1 MEAAV
6 LPAAPAKKEEEQTK
20 KPEEKKGKVE
30 SVVER
35 GIRQMKER
43 LCEVVVNYAPP
54 VVQEFGRRLDDWW
67 NKERLEK
74 IAQSNLPNME
84 LDAVIVEVLST
95 LVSASLTEDKY
106 GVVQRD
112 IPKILEAMLS
122 FHSAIQS
129 YRAEVQAKYTP
140 PVQDQVYTPEEI
152 DESEALRLE
161 VERASEVLNYL
172 SESGSVRR
180 FFFKLDL
187 LGKKLRRDGDRVSE
201 DEDEDEDEDTTRMV
215 VDLDPVVDTP
225 ASKKENEKPEYR
237 SLSSHSASASA
248 SASIPAGPIGNGNGI
263 RDRFLPRN
271 PQTSAAAVVPTHKDP
286 NPNPNPNPNQ
296 NQQSQVAIIN
306 EDPSSDAIIITTLST
321 IPFCC
326 HEDLLTMSLDQLVRV
341 ARALNERLPRALA
354 IDVDIDTVWGRGRGR
369 GRGRVDR
376 RWILREIERV
386 VGIRGSDGDGDGA
399 SRGKASDERLKLLDL
414 SRSKTESRGVIGV
427 EAGGITRGFSEGRRT
442 PPPPATSSLA
452 NRTNLSFKRTG
463 SMLSP
468 PPLHRLVEEDE
479 EKDWE
484 EEEEEREEK
493 VKEKVPVNSMST
505 DIRSKR
511 RKIICEDTGGD
522 SSDSDSDSDSDI
534 REDPQQTTPTP
545 PPRIQR
551 TQSQVSYYRR
561 DPTATTAPTAIAP
574 RPASPTPPRRV
585 LRSQSA
591 NVYIGR
597 ARAPM
602 PAATTSTAMAKS
614 MTIDTSFMYDN
625 NNRPRPRSQRGRYQ
639 CRTNL
644 NMERT
649 GTGPETTTTTR
660 SERGSLPIGASGS
673 GRSGRGGGR
682 LRPSAQARNRG
693 PIYVEH
699 SLNSGSGSGSGAGS
713 GSGSGQ
719 QRARVGWN
727 DCPEPACLVA
737 EGLDRM
743 RMGGDMD
750 VDA

>member
-1 MEAAV
+1 
-6 LPAAPAKKEEEQTK
+6 
-20 KPEEKKGKVE
+20 
-30 SVVER
+30 
-35 GIRQMKER
+35 
-43 LCEVVVNYAPP
+43 
-54 VVQEFGRRLDDWW
+54 
-67 NKERLEK
+67 
-74 IAQSNLPNME
+74 
-84 LDAVIVEVLST
+84 LST

-172 SESGSVRR
+172 SEYLRAGIARIVRTFGDKLLAFKFPPRVAERLQPMAKAKPSSSSWTKSSKRTTTSTTRITPTTTTTAAGSVRR

-187 LGKKLRRDGDRVSE
+187 LGKKLRRDGERVSE
-201 DEDEDEDEDTTRMV
+201 DEDADTKRMV

-225 ASKKENEKPEYR
+225 ASKKENEKPESR
-237 SLSSHSASASA
+237 SLSSHSASAS
-248 SASIPAGPIGNGNGI
+248 IPAGPITNGI
-263 RDRFLPRN
+263 RSDRFLPRN

-386 VGIRGSDGDGDGA
+386 VGIRGPDGDGDGPGA
-399 SRGKASDERLKLLDL
+399 ARGKGFDERLKLLDL
-414 SRSKTESRGVIGV
+414 SRSKTESRGVVGV
-427 EAGGITRGFSEGRRT
+427 EGGGITRGFSEDRRT
-442 PPPPATSSLA
+442 LSSPSSPPATSPLA
-452 NRTNLSFKRTG
+452 NRTNLSFKRAG

-484 EEEEEREEK
+484 EEGEGK

-551 TQSQVSYYRR
+551 TQSQASYYRR
-561 DPTATTAPTAIAP
+561 DPTATAAPTAIAP

-597 ARAPM
+597 SRAPMPM
-602 PAATTSTAMAKS
+602 PAATTSTSTAMVKS

-644 NMERT
+644 NMDRT
-649 GTGPETTTTTR
+649 GTGSETTSSTR
-660 SERGSLPIGASGS
+660 SERGSLPIGASGN
-673 GRSGRGGGR
+673 GRSGRGRGGGGR
-682 LRPSAQARNRG
+682 LRLSAQARNRG

-699 SLNSGSGSGSGAGS
+699 SLNSGSGSGAGS
-713 GSGSGQ
+713 SGSGQ

-727 DCPEPACLVA
+727 DCSQPACLVA

-743 RMGGDMD
+743 RMRGDDGMD